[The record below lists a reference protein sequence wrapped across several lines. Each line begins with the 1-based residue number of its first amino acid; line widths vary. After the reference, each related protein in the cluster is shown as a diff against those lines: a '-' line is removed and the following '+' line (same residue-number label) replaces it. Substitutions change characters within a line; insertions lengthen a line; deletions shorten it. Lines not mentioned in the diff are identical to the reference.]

1 MEGCTT
7 DTTDPTPFL
16 KIFKLQF
23 KNFKPKTKLE
33 ALDGQRNESR
43 GGFSDF

>member
-7 DTTDPTPFL
+7 DTTDPTP
-16 KIFKLQF
+16 LQF
-23 KNFKPKTKLE
+23 KNFKPKTKLQ